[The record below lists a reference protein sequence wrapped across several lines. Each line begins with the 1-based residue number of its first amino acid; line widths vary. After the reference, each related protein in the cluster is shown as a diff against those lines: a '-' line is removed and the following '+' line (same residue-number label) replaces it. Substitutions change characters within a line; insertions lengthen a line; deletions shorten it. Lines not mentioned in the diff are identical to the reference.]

1 VRRFS
6 IRTLM
11 AVILVSAVGLAALR
25 NANELWA
32 GIMLLAVL
40 IIVGM
45 AILGAILLRGRDRAW
60 WLGFA
65 LFAGGYLA
73 LAFTSLAAPVVMPKL
88 ATTHL
93 LEYMYSRA
101 TNSTGS
107 RPSFEQLQ
115 IVRLEGLLAEQ
126 KYMKKLILNPN
137 DLSLKL
143 IQNKVNEL
151 SQRIG
156 LPVNSTVSPDRTN
169 AWQAILPGAATY
181 EDFERVSHALFAL
194 LFGLL
199 GGLIAGWIYTRRDRA
214 EASSGRGA
222 QSHTLQRDHIYPSTG
237 SLVLDTE
244 QI

>member
-1 VRRFS
+1 
-6 IRTLM
+6 M
-11 AVILVSAVGLAALR
+11 AVIVVSAVGLAALR
-25 NANELWA
+25 NANELWS

-40 IIVGM
+40 VIVGM

-73 LAFTSLAAPVVMPKL
+73 LAFTSLAAPVAMPKL

-93 LEYMYSRA
+93 LDYVHSRA
-101 TNSTGS
+101 TNPTGS
-107 RPSFEQLQ
+107 KPSFEQLQ

-126 KYMKKLILNPN
+126 KYMKQLIPNPH
-137 DLSLKL
+137 DLALKL
-143 IQNKVNEL
+143 IQNNVNEL

-181 EDFERVSHALFAL
+181 EDFERVGHGLFAL
-194 LFGLL
+194 VFGLL
-199 GGLIAGWIYTRRDRA
+199 GGLIAGWLYAKRERA
-214 EASSGRGA
+214 EASAGRGVERHA
-222 QSHTLQRDHIYPSTG
+222 LQCDHIIYIHRP
-237 SLVLDTE
+237 DRWC
-244 QI
+244 